1 MRAFRL
7 VFVLALAAA
16 ALSSVACTN
25 PTGPKPAGDSLAS
38 SSI

>member
-25 PTGPKPAGDSLAS
+25 PMGPKPAGDTVAS